1 MAASFCPCTRGEGG
15 LLSCF
20 PRAAKWMK
28 RPWAQLT
35 GFSVIRVYFLN
46 WGMWAPR
53 ASGRDVAE
61 QDGC

>member
-1 MAASFCPCTRGEGG
+1 
-15 LLSCF
+15 
-20 PRAAKWMK
+20 MK